1 MRQKEKA
8 LQTLWEIKKESQE
21 ETENVLQTQRE
32 MEEKNPNLQLSISVI
47 IATEIPQ
54 TTGTNGVPQHKDQ
67 LWTFLPRTN
76 HNNK

>member
-1 MRQKEKA
+1 MGQREKA

-21 ETENVLQTQRE
+21 ETENVRQTQRE
-32 MEEKNPNLQLSISVI
+32 MEEKNPNLQISVI
-47 IATEIPQ
+47 IATEIRQ